1 VLDSRPA
8 RRRAHLALIGLALLP
23 LAGLAVGA
31 ARGSLGANPVETITH
46 VTGEWA
52 LRLLLVTLAVSPLR
66 RATGWAFLAP
76 WRRSLGLL
84 AFGYATLHFAT
95 FLALDLG
102 FDLSAL
108 GEEVIERPYVTL
120 GFSALVLL
128 APLAATSTRGWQRR
142 LGRRWVALHRLVYL
156 AAGLAV
162 LHFVWLVKADL
173 AEPLAYGAVL
183 AGLLAIRLRGRG
195 PAPGS

>member
-1 VLDSRPA
+1 MLESRPA

-23 LAGLAVGA
+23 LAGLGVGA

-46 VTGEWA
+46 VTGEWG
-52 LRLLLVTLAVSPLR
+52 LRLLLATLAVSPLR

-108 GEEVIERPYVTL
+108 GEEVVERPYVTL

-128 APLAATSTRGWQRR
+128 TPLAVTSTRGWQRR
-142 LGRRWVALHRLVYL
+142 LGRRWIELHRLVYF

-162 LHFVWLVKADL
+162 LHFVWLVKSDL

-183 AGLLAIRLRGRG
+183 AGLLALRLRR
-195 PAPGS
+195 

>member
-1 VLDSRPA
+1 VLDSKRA
-8 RRRAHLALIGLALLP
+8 RQRSHIALIVLGLLP

-31 ARGSLGANPVETITH
+31 ARGALGANPVETITH

-52 LRLLLVTLAVSPLR
+52 LRLLLLTLAITPLR
-66 RATGWAFLAP
+66 RWAGWAFLAP

-84 AFGYATLHFAT
+84 AFGYASLHFAT

-108 GEEVIERPYVTL
+108 GEEVLERPYVTL
-120 GFSALVLL
+120 GFCSLLMLV
-128 APLAATSTRGWQRR
+128 PLAVTSTRAWQRR
-142 LGRRWVALHRLVYL
+142 LGRRWMSLHRLVY
-156 AAGLAV
+156 AAAALAV

-173 AEPLAYGAVL
+173 LEPLVYAAIL
-183 AGLLAIRLRGRG
+183 LGLLALRVRR
-195 PAPGS
+195 